1 MGNPVINLP
10 FGDGLYHPFMLI
22 SGWLIMGFAMV
33 YHITGIIKGS
43 WEASSELRM
52 TFIQKTLHHITIH
65 LEGWCDTLHHIAIH
79 HEGWCETLHHITTKQ
94 YIKGSG
100 DYDEGW

>member
-1 MGNPVINLP
+1 
-10 FGDGLYHPFMLI
+10 
-22 SGWLIMGFAMV
+22 MGFAMV

-52 TFIQKTLHHITIH
+52 TFIQVTLHHITIH
-65 LEGWCDTLHHIAIH
+65 LEGWYDTLHHITIH